1 MLDEKGNLFVIEAI
15 LAIVLLLF
23 VFLIFNYT
31 IFIQNSNYS
40 GEIKD
45 SKTAQDIME
54 GLSGKINFT
63 DGTFIGDIS
72 EILRRNDNSKESISE
87 VSKLSKDKFSAL
99 KLKNYRFTETKLLD
113 NKVLAASGDYSKA
126 TNVSVATRTYGDYSY
141 TLSIW

>member
-1 MLDEKGNLFVIEAI
+1 MLDEKGNFFIVEAI

-31 IFIQNSNYS
+31 ISISNPSYS
-40 GEIKD
+40 GEIKN
-45 SKTAQDIME
+45 SKTAQDTME
-54 GLSGKINFT
+54 ILSGKINFT

-72 EILRRNDNSKESISE
+72 EILKENENSKESVSE
-87 VSKLSKDKFSAL
+87 VSKLSKDKFSTL
-99 KLKNYRFTETKLLD
+99 KLENYRFSETNILD
-113 NKVLAASGDYSKA
+113 GKVLAGSGDYSKA